1 MQSFTTE
8 QIINKGEA
16 LGFKYS
22 SFNFSIEGKYKSN
35 DALFNHRDIPHFNH
49 LHANLAGG
57 YGNEGVYYGDVVS
70 FIRYF
75 KFLLMTFPILT
86 LMKDDGENR
95 VLETFSF
102 FIFQFL
108 KLNEEIDIPGKG
120 CRSKI
125 TYYIGAKNKLLLN
138 IFTPFFKKMFLKS
151 FNDYKNDD
159 HPYLNRRAKLREKG
173 FSFNKDDISNF
184 TYEDTL
190 NIKKQN
196 CFFNHKDLDKKSKDK
211 VQISLDNLKE
221 SDMTIFDDFEI
232 LSFQIFKD
240 KNVVKVFPLICP
252 HEGGYLGIN
261 NKIGVKFTNKD
272 FKESG
277 CKVRCNIHNRRFDPI
292 FNINLE
298 NKKKIYQSNIYNL
311 TINKNEI
318 MIELRKDIDKNQT
331 HDWSI

>member
-16 LGFKYS
+16 LGFKYN
-22 SFNFSIEGKYKSN
+22 SFNFSIIGNYKSS
-35 DALFNHRDIPHFNH
+35 DSLFNHRDIPHFNH

-75 KFLLMTFPILT
+75 KFLSMTFPILT
-86 LMKDDGENR
+86 LMKDDGEKR

-120 CRSKI
+120 CESKI
-125 TYYIGAKNKLLLN
+125 TYYIGAKNKFLLN
-138 IFTPFFKKMFLKS
+138 IFTPFFKKMFKKS

-159 HPYLNRRAKLREKG
+159 HPYLNRRAKLRENG

-196 CFFNHKDLDKKSKDK
+196 CFFNYKSLNGNFDEK
-211 VQISLDNLKE
+211 VQIDLSELNEGEMKILDDYK
-221 SDMTIFDDFEI
+221 I
-232 LSFQIFKD
+232 LNFQIFKTND
-240 KNVVKVFPLICP
+240 NIKIFPLICP
-252 HEGGYLGIN
+252 HEGGYLGLN
-261 NKIGVKFTNKD
+261 NKVGVKFSQQN
-272 FKESG
+272 FRNSG
-277 CKVRCNIHNRRFDPI
+277 CKVRCNVHNRRFDPI
-292 FNINLE
+292 FDIDLK
-298 NKKKIYQSNIYNL
+298 NKQNKYQSNIYNL
-311 TINKNEI
+311 TLNNNKI
-318 MIELRKDIDKNQT
+318 IIDLRKDINKDLT
-331 HDWSI
+331 HDWSC